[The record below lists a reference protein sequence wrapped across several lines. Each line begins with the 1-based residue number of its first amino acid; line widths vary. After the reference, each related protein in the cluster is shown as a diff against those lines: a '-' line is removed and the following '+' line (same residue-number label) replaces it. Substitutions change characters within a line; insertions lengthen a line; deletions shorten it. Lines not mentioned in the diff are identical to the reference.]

1 LQIGET
7 TALEGCS
14 GGQGMDGQ
22 EIRRLEPL
30 LADYLEAFADC
41 FTRRDTRAHFPV
53 YVRGQLSELPRKSV
67 EPMALAAGTPVRTL
81 QEFLTHL
88 TWDEERMR
96 QRVARIVAQE
106 HGEHESIGIIDE
118 TGWVKKGKQT
128 PGVQRQYCG
137 SVGKQENSIITV
149 HLGYAAAD
157 FHCLLDGDLYL
168 PQSWSDDRP
177 RCRRAGIPD
186 DVVYRPKTEVALEL
200 YDRAVANGVH
210 FEWLTFDEWYGGKPP
225 FLRALKS
232 RGQKFVAE
240 IPKDFTAWIK
250 PPRVTTRP
258 FHRRRRGGGRKVPRL
273 LAGSTAAQT
282 VEHLAQSHPALA
294 AQRWQTWRI
303 KDTQKGP
310 LVWRVKHV
318 LVHVKDEQGLPKGPY
333 HLLVCYHPFREE
345 IKYFLSNAP
354 ASTPLP
360 KLLRVAFGRW
370 RIERCFED
378 GKGEVGLDHWEGR
391 RWLGL
396 KRHLIL
402 TSVSYLFLAKVCQ
415 RLRGEKCG
423 VDRVPGP
430 APGRR
435 HDPRLATGR
444 TKLHVFVQQDRP
456 AHQIPPTPQRPGPRL
471 PHARHDPQLAPHRHQ
486 VEKPTAL

>member
-1 LQIGET
+1 
-7 TALEGCS
+7 
-14 GGQGMDGQ
+14 MDAEQ
-22 EIRRLEPL
+22 IRRLEPQ
-30 LADYLEAFADC
+30 LADYLERFKDC
-41 FTRRDTRAHFPV
+41 FARCDTRAHFPV

-67 EPMALAAGTPVRTL
+67 EPIALAAGTSVRTL

-88 TWDEERMR
+88 SWDEDRMR
-96 QRVARIVAQE
+96 SRVASIVAEE
-106 HGEHESIGIIDE
+106 HAHDESIGVIDE
-118 TGWVKKGKQT
+118 TGWVKKGDRT

-149 HLGYAAAD
+149 HLGYTAGD
-157 FHCLLDGDLYL
+157 FHCLLDGDLFL
-168 PQSWSDDRP
+168 PESWNADRE
-177 RCRRAGIPD
+177 RCLRAGIPD
-186 DVVYRPKTEVALEL
+186 EVVYRPKTEIALEL
-200 YDRAVANGVH
+200 YDRAAAHGVH

-225 FLRALKS
+225 FLRALAT

-250 PPRVTTRP
+250 PPRVTQRP
-258 FHRRRRGGGRKVPRL
+258 FHRKQRGRGRKTPRL
-273 LAGSTAAQT
+273 AAGSPKAQT

-310 LVWRVKHV
+310 LVWHVKHV
-318 LVHVKDEQGLPKGPY
+318 LVHIKDEQGLPEGPY
-333 HLLVCYHPFREE
+333 HLLVCYHPFTGE

-354 ASTPLP
+354 ADTPVK

-378 GKGEVGLDHWEGR
+378 GKGEVGMDHWEGR

-402 TSVSYLFLAKVCQ
+402 TTVSHLFLTQACQ
-415 RLRGEKCG
+415 RLRGEKSRMDRLPSACG
-423 VDRVPGP
+423 DRC
-430 APGRR
+430 
-435 HDPRLATGR
+435 
-444 TKLHVFVQQDRP
+444 DRP
-456 AHQIPPTPQRPGPRL
+456 
-471 PHARHDPQLAPHRHQ
+471 
-486 VEKPTAL
+486 